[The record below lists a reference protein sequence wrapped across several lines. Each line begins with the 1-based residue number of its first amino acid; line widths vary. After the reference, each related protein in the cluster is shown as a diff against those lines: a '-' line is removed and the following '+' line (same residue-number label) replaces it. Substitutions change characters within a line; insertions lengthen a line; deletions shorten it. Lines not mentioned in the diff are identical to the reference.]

1 MISALF
7 SVSLLAVALQPLA
20 QQVRRIEDALS
31 YVGQPLPTKT
41 QDAINRAIG
50 ATDENAAVESIQ
62 QALDPFVLA
71 AVDINAE
78 SRVKVERGAA
88 EAALVQGG
96 SRFFLVKVLNR
107 AGVTAPLTATSPN
120 SGRVFV
126 PSKNDP
132 SPKMTLTETDVRDR
146 WAEISVFTNPPASK
160 RLSGLEVEYQ
170 ILEIYSRDAGE
181 RSANIGFN
189 VGQGSQDIGFRE

>member
-1 MISALF
+1 MS
-7 SVSLLAVALQPLA
+7 
-20 QQVRRIEDALS
+20 
-31 YVGQPLPTKT
+31 GQPLPAKT

-71 AVDINAE
+71 TVDINAE

-107 AGVTAPLTATSPN
+107 CGRDCAATATSPN

-126 PSKNDP
+126 PSQ
-132 SPKMTLTETDVRDR
+132 DR
-146 WAEISVFTNPPASK
+146 
-160 RLSGLEVEYQ
+160 SGAA
-170 ILEIYSRDAGE
+170 R
-181 RSANIGFN
+181 
-189 VGQGSQDIGFRE
+189 

>member
-7 SVSLLAVALQPLA
+7 GVTLLAVALQPLA
-20 QQVRRIEDALS
+20 QQVRRIEDALNF
-31 YVGQPLPTKT
+31 VGQPLPAKT

-50 ATDENAAVESIQ
+50 AADEQAAVGGIE

-71 AVDINAE
+71 TVDINAE

-88 EAALVQGG
+88 DAALIQGG

-120 SGRVFV
+120 SGRVFI
-126 PSKNDP
+126 PSK
-132 SPKMTLTETDVRDR
+132 
-146 WAEISVFTNPPASK
+146 
-160 RLSGLEVEYQ
+160 
-170 ILEIYSRDAGE
+170 
-181 RSANIGFN
+181 
-189 VGQGSQDIGFRE
+189 